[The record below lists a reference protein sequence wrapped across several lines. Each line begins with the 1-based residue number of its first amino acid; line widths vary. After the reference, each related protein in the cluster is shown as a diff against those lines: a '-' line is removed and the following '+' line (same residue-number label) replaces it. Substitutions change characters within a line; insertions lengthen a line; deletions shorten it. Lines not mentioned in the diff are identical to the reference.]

1 MSALLSAQAR
11 HPLPPFSQG
20 YDLGRT
26 PTSGSR
32 LRRGAPGVAARE
44 QATAEKSPFQR
55 AITVHA
61 AAAKAGGFTGGVK
74 PRLDLAVVAEHA
86 RLQIGLEATQR
97 LASEDIELHRNQ
109 RAMGGIE
116 NPVRFGGAD
125 QPVADI
131 LTRIVDVH
139 HLRVLDVGVVD
150 LAVARLDLRLEVVRF
165 QKTVADKGI
174 HGADQIDK
182 VVAHDEI

>member
-61 AAAKAGGFTGGVK
+61 AAAKAGGFTGGGK
-74 PRLDLAVVAEHA
+74 SRHDLAVAAEQA
-86 RLQIGLEATQR
+86 RFEIGLEAAQR
-97 LASEDIELHRNQ
+97 LAGQDIELHRNQ
-109 RAMGGIE
+109 RAVGGIE
-116 NPVRFGGAD
+116 NPVRLGGAV
-125 QPVADI
+125 QPIADI
-131 LTRIVDVH
+131 LTRTLDIH
-139 HLRVLDVGVVD
+139 HLRGPDV
-150 LAVARLDLRLEVVRF
+150 A
-165 QKTVADKGI
+165 
-174 HGADQIDK
+174 
-182 VVAHDEI
+182 